1 MMKAQYWTSTMLAI
15 SILSACGGGSGGGSL
30 AGIGGTGITSTGT
43 IDSFGSIFVNGV
55 RYDTDS
61 ADITIDSNSAN
72 ASDLRLGMVVTV
84 SGTTTG
90 NTGTASSVIFDD
102 DLQGPIAAISANAD
116 NSVKTLTILGLSV
129 EADRLSTVFDD
140 ITFDTLA
147 VNDVVE
153 VSGFTRS
160 DGVIQATRIEGQG
173 AFQAGISEIEIEGQ
187 VSNLFGTTFQ
197 LAGFTVNAAGA
208 DLSDLQ
214 PAPLSNGLNIE
225 VRGTLMST
233 TIIANR
239 IELEDGPF
247 DDDEGNVELEGIIT
261 DFVDNGNFRVF
272 GQLVDASN
280 AQLQP
285 ANLVLQN
292 DLMIEVEGSVVNGVL
307 IANEVEARDGEIE
320 LEATIQALD
329 LSSTGGTI
337 TLAFATGNLSLTVNS
352 QTELDDETD
361 TFDPITFTN
370 LRVGDFIEVEALQN
384 DGDLIATELQLAN
397 ADDQRLQGP
406 VDSFITNT
414 SITILG
420 LSYST
425 VGANF
430 EDINDTSINATT
442 FFNQLSVGDVVEITD
457 NTPAN
462 GIADE
467 VEFED

>member
-1 MMKAQYWTSTMLAI
+1 MKAQYWTSTMLAI